1 MLVAIAKTV
10 TESSPQIP
18 ASLAVWA
25 AATSAMTKR
34 LRTLLMHELCA
45 HPDALVSGASSASL
59 PAQRMVRDLTRRGI
73 EGLEQP
79 RCGRCGKAR
88 MLPHRLGDGSR
99 ICGSCVKAVTVRQ
112 CATCGRVRHG
122 YRMRDGQA
130 FCRSCFRKDPTNH
143 RACSGCDRLAWV
155 AKKGPDGPLCEACW
169 RPQVLPCARCHRVR
183 VAGVIN
189 DGEPLCRSCYHS
201 LRSHPRT
208 CQRCGEYRMTPY
220 RRDGRDVCASC
231 ADEQDYVRCRN
242 CGTDTRTLWGQ
253 LCTECLL
260 PRYVRKLICDPAGL
274 PHPQLL
280 PVEKYLL
287 ASPTNAQTRL
297 DWIHRGAGAQII
309 RRMAAGELPVSLRA
323 VAGLRHSSATEYA
336 AALLIESGAVPRED
350 FVRVRFEVW
359 LQATL
364 AAISDP
370 RDRTAVHQYA
380 AWVIKPRFAR
390 AAENT
395 NPFQRGAHARVELV
409 EIRRFLAFLNDAGVS
424 LTDAPQ
430 RLYDEYAATRG
441 KPARELIRF
450 INWARAGQ
458 LTRLRGRYHDEPLRG
473 PTVSD
478 DQRWEWVRTLLT
490 AEDIGLNSR
499 VAGLLAMVFGISMS
513 RVVTLRRSA
522 VTITSDQVD
531 ISFGS
536 EPLVLPVSLAGL
548 MRRLL
553 EVPPQSPVS
562 EDVWVFRG
570 KRPGAHLSDRSV
582 TAVLGPR
589 GIGIG
594 QGRMV
599 AIMTLSRDM
608 QPPIVA
614 DLVGV
619 AVETAARWSAHAGGD
634 WALYP
639 QLRND
644 PPPPG
649 WVDMR
654 SPAVGT

>member
-1 MLVAIAKTV
+1 MRPLTPEQVAVLVAIARTV
-10 TESSPQIP
+10 TATSPQIP
-18 ASLAVWA
+18 PSLAVWT
-25 AATSAMTKR
+25 AATSAVTKR
-34 LRTLLMHELCA
+34 LRTLLMHELHA

-59 PAQRMVRDLTRRGI
+59 PAQRIVRDLTSRGI
-73 EGLEQP
+73 EGLAQP
-79 RCGRCGKAR
+79 RCARCGKAR
-88 MLPHRLGDGSR
+88 MLAHPLDDGSR
-99 ICGSCVKAVTVRQ
+99 ICGSCWKAVTVRQ
-112 CATCGRVRHG
+112 CTTCGQVRHG

-130 FCRSCFRKDPTNH
+130 FCRSCFRKDPAN
-143 RACSGCDRLAWV
+143 RRSCSGCGRLAWV

-189 DGEPLCRSCYHS
+189 GGEPLCRACYHS

-208 CQRCGEYRMTPY
+208 CPSCGVWRMAPY
-220 RRDGRDVCASC
+220 RRDGLDVCAGC
-231 ADEQDYVRCRN
+231 AGEQDYVRCRN

-260 PRYVRKLICDPAGL
+260 PRYVRKLISDPSGR

-287 ASPTNAQTRL
+287 ASPTNAQSRL
-297 DWIHRGAGAQII
+297 DWMQRGAGSRII
-309 RRMAAGELPVSLRA
+309 RRMAAGEMPVSLRA
-323 VAGLRHSSATEYA
+323 VAELRRSSATEYI
-336 AALLIESGAVPRED
+336 AALLIESGAVPQED

-359 LQATL
+359 LQSTL
-364 AAISDP
+364 QAISNV
-370 RDRTAVHQYA
+370 RDRAAAQQYA
-380 AWVIKPRFAR
+380 AWVVKPRFAR

-409 EIRRFLAFLNDAGVS
+409 EIRRFLRSLADAGVS

-450 INWARAGQ
+450 VNWARAGG
-458 LTRLRGRYHDEPLRG
+458 LTRLRGQYTDEALRG

-490 AEDIGLNSR
+490 AEDIVLNSR
-499 VAGLLAMVFGISMS
+499 VAGLLATVFGISMS

-522 VTITSDQVD
+522 VTVDGDQV
-531 ISFGS
+531 SVTFGS
-536 EPLVLPVSLAGL
+536 EPLTLPTSLAGL

-553 EVPPQSPVS
+553 QVPPQSPVS
-562 EDVWVFRG
+562 DDVWVFRG

-582 TAVLGPR
+582 ASVLTPL

-599 AIMTLSRDM
+599 AIMTLSRDI

-634 WALYP
+634 WAPYP
-639 QLRND
+639 QLRA
-644 PPPPG
+644 
-649 WVDMR
+649 
-654 SPAVGT
+654 AVTGS